1 MSSDQI
7 RVGFLRVQS
16 LIKSCNQS
24 PRLVFKSL
32 KSFNDQSSNQ
42 SRWQIFPPPAGAGSS
57 TLKNENQISIRN
69 NKNYQISCEVLTW
82 FIYSRLLQKIKFV
95 ISASI
100 FDICYSLGKTSLRD
114 YRL

>member
-1 MSSDQI
+1 MLKVKCQVIKSGLAFKKSK
-7 RVGFLRVQS
+7 VKS

-57 TLKNENQISIRN
+57 TLRNENQISIRN
-69 NKNYQISCEVLTW
+69 NKNYQISCEVSTSQSSTCAFGWAKLGFIIFFLT
-82 FIYSRLLQKIKFV
+82 II
-95 ISASI
+95 
-100 FDICYSLGKTSLRD
+100 DP
-114 YRL
+114 